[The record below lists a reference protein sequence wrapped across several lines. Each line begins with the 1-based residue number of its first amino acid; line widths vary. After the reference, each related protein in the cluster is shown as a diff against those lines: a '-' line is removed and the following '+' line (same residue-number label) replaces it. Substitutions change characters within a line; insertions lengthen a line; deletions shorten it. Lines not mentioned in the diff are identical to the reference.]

1 MLDELSAAGVT
12 IDRVVG
18 VSMGAFI
25 GALYAMGL
33 DLDEIDARCFEEWVQ
48 RRPLSDYTIPRH
60 SLIRGERFRAM
71 LHRTFGETLIEE
83 LPRSFMC
90 GFTELRSGR
99 LVIARHG
106 SVSEAVGFSVCL
118 PILGPPQV
126 RGREMFIDGALVDN
140 LPVRAM
146 ADLGEGPI
154 IAVDVKPTLEQPAG
168 GQPTGSKP
176 RASGA
181 DCERPARVPTLGE
194 TLARVLSLGSAN
206 TSEAARR
213 HADLVIKPRAEGV
226 GLLEFHQLDVAV
238 EAGRVAA
245 QAALEDAPGS
255 LFT

>member
-1 MLDELSAAGVT
+1 MSSAPRGSRSIASL
-12 IDRVVG
+12 G

-25 GALYAMGL
+25 GALFAMGL
-33 DLDEIDARCFEEWVQ
+33 DLDEIDALCFEEWVQ

-106 SVSEAVGFSVCL
+106 SAVGGGRLQRV
-118 PILGPPQV
+118 PADPRATAGPRPRDVHRRRPGRQPSRAGDGRSRRGSDHC
-126 RGREMFIDGALVDN
+126 RGRQGDA
-140 LPVRAM
+140 RA
-146 ADLGEGPI
+146 ARRRAARRDRRL
-154 IAVDVKPTLEQPAG
+154 AWAART
-168 GQPTGSKP
+168 
-176 RASGA
+176 ASG
-181 DCERPARVPTLGE
+181 PTRVPTLGE

-245 QAALEDAPGS
+245 RAALEDAPGS
-255 LFT
+255 LFA